1 MNKEIN
7 GTIKF
12 YVGDEKGVVIEKDKY
27 DESIFRDQYE
37 KAKVILKEFED
48 VEPPVDGEPGTP
60 NILAFCGDRG
70 EGKTSCMLSFCQ
82 QLKSGVNNLTYE
94 VLGTIDP
101 SFFDARH
108 NILELVLGQLYGNA
122 LKTDRPGSDKDR
134 LMQCFNVVRNCVR
147 ALMDGT
153 ENPYDAIEELDELG
167 NGMSLSKKIEE
178 LLDSYLKYIDRDRLV
193 IVIDDMDYNWK
204 RAYEMTQMIAK
215 YLCHK
220 RCIILVSVSISQ
232 MVDVVQTSFQNELR
246 PNGKESKDGI
256 FYSVAYK
263 YISKLIPLQNRVE
276 MPHVYDM
283 CQRKIEIY
291 AKRGDQNAI
300 ASYETIKDAVVRE
313 IFIKTRYLFYNYRDG
328 VSPIVPNDL
337 RTLRQL
343 LGLLLKM
350 KPYMKDSEEAEE
362 ILSNQQNKMLFQSYF
377 FTNWTLQ
384 LGEDSRKF
392 VESILDIQDLSRL
405 NKMVVMHVMTMV
417 SSAGGWFGNDIAKD
431 ENYSYNVSLG
441 DVFSLLDFIERSS
454 LNEDDQR
461 LVFFIKSYYSM
472 MLYHY
477 YDDITQDI
485 NHLYSD
491 LAGDVIFRTDSWFKE
506 TNKLQRFING
516 SYFFYASG
524 DILKK
529 EVERGVGM
537 VQSEVKTV
545 GCDLVCMDG
554 KMLNDLM
561 KKAKS
566 IIASNVL
573 TDSQKKD
580 LRMIEVLILL
590 VVRGSTEEI
599 PDDLMV
605 HRDWVQPAHL
615 GEFSEQTS
623 WYVGDV
629 MAPFSNMVNL
639 KYAYNRFKKLTG
651 DLFTFAIDKD
661 WTLLGKMLKAAS
673 QDGVDLEEK
682 QFSLASD
689 AIIRNAEVLTSVK
702 EKALDL
708 HRNAAKEGK
717 LTEMIAGFY
726 KDLAA
731 SDMHTYPVEN
741 GGDPYMIKFRFLG
754 PLQELLKEM
763 EDNSLADYWMTAQVE
778 RAYGHAT
785 RGLRL

>member
-1 MNKEIN
+1 MSRDIN
-7 GTIKF
+7 GIIKF
-12 YVGDEKGVVIEKDKY
+12 YAGDEKGVVIEKDKY
-27 DESIFRDQYE
+27 EESIFRDQYE
-37 KAKVILKEFED
+37 KAKVILKDFED
-48 VEPPVDGEPGTP
+48 ADPPADDEPGTP

-70 EGKTSCMLSFCQ
+70 EGKTSCMLSFCK
-82 QLKSGVNNLTYE
+82 QLVAGINNLTYE
-94 VLGTIDP
+94 VLDTIDP

-122 LKTDRPGSDKDR
+122 LKVDRPGGDKDE
-134 LMQCFNVVRNCVR
+134 LMQRFNVVRNCVR
-147 ALMDGT
+147 AMMDGT

-167 NGMSLSKKIEE
+167 NGMSLNKKIKD
-178 LLDSYLKYIDRDRLV
+178 LLDSYMGYVRRDRLV

-204 RAYEMTQMIAK
+204 RAYEMTQIIAK
-215 YLCHK
+215 YLCQK
-220 RCIILVSVSISQ
+220 KCIILVSVSISQ

-246 PNGKESKDGI
+246 PNGKESKEDI
-256 FYSVAYK
+256 FYSVANK
-263 YISKLIPLQNRVE
+263 YVSKLIPLQNRVE

-291 AKRGDQNAI
+291 AKRGDQAAI
-300 ASYETIKDAVVRE
+300 AAYDTIKDAVVRE

-337 RTLRQL
+337 RMLRQL

-350 KPYMKDSEEAEE
+350 KPYMKDSEKPEE
-362 ILSNQQNKMLFQSYF
+362 ILSNQQNKLLFQSYF

-384 LGEDSRKF
+384 LGEESRKF

-491 LAGDVIFRTDSWFKE
+491 LADDVIFRADSWFKA

-537 VQSEVKTV
+537 VQSEVKSV
-545 GCDLVCMDG
+545 GCDLVCIEG
-554 KMLNDLM
+554 KKMNELL
-561 KKAKS
+561 KKAQS

-573 TDSQKKD
+573 TESQKQE
-580 LRMIEVLILL
+580 LRMIETFILL
-590 VVRGSTEEI
+590 ISRGATEEI

-605 HRDWVQPAHL
+605 RRESVQPAHL
-615 GEFSEQTS
+615 GDFSEQTN

-651 DLFTFAIDKD
+651 DLFAFALNKD
-661 WTLLGKMLKAAS
+661 WSLLGKMLKAAS
-673 QDGVDLEEK
+673 RDGADLEEK

-708 HRNAAKEGK
+708 HRSAAKDGK
-717 LTEMIAGFY
+717 LTKMIAGFY
-726 KDLAA
+726 KELAA

-754 PLQELLKEM
+754 PLQEVLTEI
-763 EDNSLADYWMTAQVE
+763 EDDCFNGYWMTAQVE
-778 RAYGHAT
+778 RAYGHT
-785 RGLRL
+785 TQGLRL